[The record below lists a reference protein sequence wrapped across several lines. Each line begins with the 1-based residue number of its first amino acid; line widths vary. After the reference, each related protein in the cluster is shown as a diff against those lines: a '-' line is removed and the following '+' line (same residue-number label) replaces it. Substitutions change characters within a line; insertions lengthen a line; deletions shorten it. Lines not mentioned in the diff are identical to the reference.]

1 MAKSKNAIFY
11 EKLARKVLLPKGR
24 TMSEVI
30 MNYKRARKK
39 QKYNLPL
46 LLKISDKVDDI
57 VSRDM
62 HLYYMNVE
70 SETDSL
76 VIYLH
81 GGGYVD
87 EMLPFHW
94 LMLDKITSLIDAKFI
109 IPDYPLAPYSDFIIC
124 YEKMTQFYRKV
135 LEYYP
140 DKKIILMGDSAGGGL
155 AIGLSMYYAKKGLP
169 VPDKLILLSP
179 WVDLIMDNEEI
190 KDYLDN
196 DPILKYDD
204 LKVNA
209 EYWANGHDLK
219 DYRLSPLYGD
229 VSVLKDVTLFTGTYE
244 FFYPDIIRFARRLE
258 ENGVRN
264 RVFVGEKLYHVY
276 PAFPIP
282 EANDAIRII
291 AQVIEDKL

>member
-1 MAKSKNAIFY
+1 MGKSKNAIFY
-11 EKLARKVLLPKGR
+11 ENLARKIILPKGK

-30 MNYKRARKK
+30 MNYRRARKK

-46 LLKISDKVDDI
+46 LVKISDKVDDV

-70 SETDSL
+70 SNTDTL

-81 GGGYVD
+81 GGAYVD
-87 EMLPFHW
+87 ELLPFHW
-94 LMLDKITSLIDAKFI
+94 AMLDKITSMIDSKFI
-109 IPDYPLAPYSDFIIC
+109 IPDYPLAPYHDFIFC

-140 DKKIILMGDSAGGGL
+140 DEKIILMGDSAGGGL
-155 AIGLSMYYAKKGLP
+155 AIGLSMYFAKKGLR

-179 WVDLIMDNEEI
+179 WVDLVMDNEEI
-190 KDYLDN
+190 KDYIQD
-196 DPILKYDD
+196 DPMLKYDD
-204 LKVNA
+204 LTVDA
-209 EYWANGHDLK
+209 QFWANGHDLK
-219 DYRLSPLYGD
+219 DYRLSPIYGD
-229 VSVLKDVTLFTGTYE
+229 VSVLKDVTLFTGTHE
-244 FFYPDIIRFARRLE
+244 FFYPDIIRFGRKLDDYD
-258 ENGVRN
+258 VRN
-264 RVFVGEKLYHVY
+264 RIFVGEKLNHVY

-282 EANDAIRII
+282 EANDALRII